1 MSGCSADGSAPR
13 SGRGGRRFKSS
24 HPDHLNL
31 YIYGTFPLSSK
42 EDFTTNRG
50 VDSFLQLIIDALG
63 RQFQPENTSVFVN
76 QYS

>member
-1 MSGCSADGSAPR
+1 
-13 SGRGGRRFKSS
+13 
-24 HPDHLNL
+24 
-31 YIYGTFPLSSK
+31 LSSK